1 MHIQNMTTH
10 ACWLLSYYF
19 YIQAVYLRKVYTFS
33 SAQTVSFLILLSAHF
48 NQRTAPPSHPATYST
63 FRVHVMPLQLVRRR
77 TYSTR
82 LVTCMHLACPAIPSA
97 PRERSGAYLFHF
109 PILRQLLHVL
119 IVVEVSG

>member
-48 NQRTAPPSHPATYST
+48 NQRTAPPCHPATYST
-63 FRVHVMPLQLVRRR
+63 FRVHVTPL
-77 TYSTR
+77 
-82 LVTCMHLACPAIPSA
+82 
-97 PRERSGAYLFHF
+97 
-109 PILRQLLHVL
+109 
-119 IVVEVSG
+119 